1 MEFFQT
7 SEMRLFGVKCQ
18 AFSDDAKLI
27 RVGAV
32 QVHNLVQNH
41 GGGSDYGARGSHDL
55 T

>member
-1 MEFFQT
+1 MNFFQT
-7 SEMRLFGVKCQ
+7 SQMRLLGVKCQ

-32 QVHNLVQNH
+32 QVHNLVQND
-41 GGGSDYGARGSHDL
+41 GGGGDESARGSHDL